1 MLFCKQQRSNGL
13 PGNNSASKDYK
24 VSLLSAKFKEKQE
37 KLENLIA
44 ELVEESAKGK
54 PIIAEGK
61 KDAIALK
68 TLGVNSTILT
78 VKTGGKSFLK
88 ASQEIEEL
96 GVLEVILLLDFD
108 RRGVEGTMRLVG
120 DLEKLKIKANVKF
133 WHQLRGLV
141 SRDVQ
146 CIEGLPS
153 FLMTLQQNAR

>member
-1 MLFCKQQRSNGL
+1 M
-13 PGNNSASKDYK
+13 
-24 VSLLSAKFKEKQE
+24 
-37 KLENLIA
+37 
-44 ELVEESAKGK
+44 EESAKGK

-61 KDAIALK
+61 KDATALK

-96 GVLEVILLLDFD
+96 GVSEVILLLDFD

-120 DLEKLKIKANVKF
+120 DLEKLKIKVNVKF
-133 WHQLRGLV
+133 WHELRGLI

-153 FLMTLQQNAR
+153 FLMTLQQKAM